1 MPHFVLSPV
10 NGSENF
16 APGKNRYGLFPSA
29 SVGWIMSEE
38 AFMKKQSLID
48 YLKWRIS
55 WGRVGSDTG
64 SSTRFMYMP
73 GVWTQNGTYSFGVS
87 NPTGS
92 QAYIL
97 GTPGNTDVSWE
108 TADKQ
113 NYGIDLKML
122 NNRLSL
128 SVDYFKEKRTGILIS
143 PNSTP
148 SIIATGLP
156 NLNIGKVDNHGY
168 EISLGWDHTLNN
180 GIHYYANA
188 NMSFAR
194 NKIIYMD
201 EVPNKYDYMNQ
212 TSGSTERPTN
222 VYKYLR
228 LYQYSD
234 FTKDANGELVLNPSL
249 PQPSVKVYPGD
260 AMYADLNGDNI
271 VDGDDR
277 MTTGYSERP
286 EYVFGFNGGFSYK
299 GFNFS
304 MQWSGA
310 THVNKML
317 QVEYRIPFTN
327 AGKRGLLDYFYKQGW
342 TEENQLGAKYPRA
355 AETSE
360 TWNSENSTLWLKDAS
375 YIRLKTLTIGYT
387 FTNKRF
393 LKAIGAKSL
402 GLSLNGYNLLTF
414 SPLDILDP
422 ESLGNNVG
430 AYPLVKV
437 YSVGVNLNF

>member
-1 MPHFVLSPV
+1 M
-10 NGSENF
+10 
-16 APGKNRYGLFPSA
+16 
-29 SVGWIMSEE
+29 
-38 AFMKKQSLID
+38 
-48 YLKWRIS
+48 
-55 WGRVGSDTG
+55 
-64 SSTRFMYMP
+64 
-73 GVWTQNGTYSFGVS
+73 
-87 NPTGS
+87 
-92 QAYIL
+92 
-97 GTPGNTDVSWE
+97 
-108 TADKQ
+108 
-113 NYGIDLKML
+113 
-122 NNRLSL
+122 

-310 THVNKML
+310 THVNKNASS
-317 QVEYRIPFTN
+317 RIP
-327 AGKRGLLDYFYKQGW
+327 YSFYQC
-342 TEENQLGAKYPRA
+342 R
-355 AETSE
+355 
-360 TWNSENSTLWLKDAS
+360 
-375 YIRLKTLTIGYT
+375 
-387 FTNKRF
+387 
-393 LKAIGAKSL
+393 
-402 GLSLNGYNLLTF
+402 
-414 SPLDILDP
+414 
-422 ESLGNNVG
+422 
-430 AYPLVKV
+430 
-437 YSVGVNLNF
+437 